1 MQTSHSLIAEVCLWA
16 VLSTSPTP
24 ATQKLFRELGWET
37 DADPSKIKSIGFYTD
52 VYWAVHCKFA
62 GDLRKAG
69 TLKAA
74 LRHMLLGEDST
85 TVTSSIYLW
94 MLRVET
100 YPRVVRK
107 TLIRDLRKVPQLS
120 DCTVNEHQPSNFPCK
135 PGMSWEDHEK
145 FLELLRQPPF
155 PVAVFVIYAFGF
167 EELGQE
173 LSVSEALTI
182 PYTNKRGKS
191 IVQVAAKYRSYS
203 LVSHLIVQKEFKA
216 VHACDMLVAADTEYR
231 EEVTRHLISRWTAD
245 QQSREEWLVTIL
257 RIGSVEI
264 AETFLDSLRDISV
277 TQEMANAAVAN
288 DRSSTAM
295 MALLLRRREKAF
307 EITELI
313 KVALRSRGTPVT
325 LLKLLLDQQNA
336 NIIITKEMVESA
348 IVYGDERVEKL
359 KLLLSQQNTKI
370 AVTKEMVELAIAQKN
385 QSGGLVEFLLN
396 QWDEDIPITK
406 EMIKGTETPGSGSSP
421 LIKPTMS
428 RRSKDVLLE
437 ALAITAIVRHS
448 GKEAVKSAID
458 KFGAHSVIT
467 EENMDIVLEDEK
479 RAQEL
484 LPLFLQVREDVCD
497 WLLQRKHSHF
507 RTERV
512 GKSRCRI
519 RFETSDWMYIKFG
532 DTG

>member
-1 MQTSHSLIAEVCLWA
+1 MKLPADMFLVSISTIPTEGNQISVSQVELLDICNNFIVHDSELDTFRFAH
-16 VLSTSPTP
+16 LSVREFLEERSDS
-24 ATQKLFRELGWET
+24 KLFRELGWET

-74 LRHMLLGEDST
+74 LRHMLL
-85 TVTSSIYLW
+85 
-94 MLRVET
+94 
-100 YPRVVRK
+100 
-107 TLIRDLRKVPQLS
+107 
-120 DCTVNEHQPSNFPCK
+120 
-135 PGMSWEDHEK
+135 GMSWEDHEK